1 MKSNVVRNACGA
13 SLGLLTLL
21 IWASAE
27 NRPAAAPPEQ
37 AAPQPASIRA
47 RTGPTPESIIKRWP
61 ARPRAA
67 AVVLLEKY
75 GRPDQ
80 FDEKSLAWFGNGEWK
95 RTIVRPRAKG
105 FLEQTVGYLA
115 PQDKLPELKR
125 FHPALE
131 TSPVAGE
138 MTFASES
145 EENNRLAL
153 NLADEVATG
162 KRAPADARAAYLKTT
177 RLALSGK
184 SSPYLDRLQ
193 FEPDNTRV
201 MIPTGADR

>member
-1 MKSNVVRNACGA
+1 MKSNIVRNACGA
-13 SLGLLTLL
+13 SLGLLTVL
-21 IWASAE
+21 IWTSAKDG
-27 NRPAAAPPEQ
+27 PAAAPPAPAPAH
-37 AAPQPASIRA
+37 AAPGPARS
-47 RTGPTPESIIKRWP
+47 GPSPESIIKRWP

-67 AVVLLEKY
+67 AALLLEKY

-80 FDEKSLAWFGNGEWK
+80 FDANALAWFGNGEWK
-95 RTIVRPRAKG
+95 RTIVRRRAKD

-115 PQDKLPELKR
+115 PQDKLPDLER
-125 FHPALE
+125 FHPKLE

-145 EENNRLAL
+145 EEHNRLAL

-162 KRAPADARAAYLKTT
+162 KRGPENARAAFLKNT

>member
-1 MKSNVVRNACGA
+1 MKSSIVRNACGA
-13 SLGLLTLL
+13 SLGILTAL

-27 NRPAAAPPEQ
+27 DRPAAAPPAQ
-37 AAPQPASIRA
+37 APAHAAPARA
-47 RTGPTPESIIKRWP
+47 RTGPSPETLIKRWP

-67 AVVLLEKY
+67 ATLLLEKY

-80 FDEKSLAWFGNGEWK
+80 FDENSLAWFGNGEWK
-95 RTIVRPRAKG
+95 RTIVRRRTKD

-115 PQDKLPELKR
+115 PQDMLPELKS
-125 FHPALE
+125 FHPKLE

-145 EENNRLAL
+145 EETNRLAL

-162 KRAPADARAAYLKTT
+162 KRAPAEARAAYLKTS

>member
-1 MKSNVVRNACGA
+1 MKSNIVRNACGA
-13 SLGLLTLL
+13 SLVLLALL
-21 IWASAE
+21 IWTSVE
-27 NRPAAAPPEQ
+27 DGPAAAAPAQAPAHA
-37 AAPQPASIRA
+37 AAPAPK
-47 RTGPTPESIIKRWP
+47 GPSPESIIKRWP
-61 ARPRAA
+61 SRPRAA
-67 AVVLLEKY
+67 AALLLEKY

-80 FDEKSLAWFGNGEWK
+80 FDTNSLAWFGNGEWK
-95 RTIVRPRAKG
+95 RTIVRRQAKD

-115 PQDKLPELKR
+115 PQDKLTELKR
-125 FHPALE
+125 FHPKLD

-145 EENNRLAL
+145 EETNRLAL

-162 KRAPADARAAYLKTT
+162 KRGPQDARAAYRKTS
-177 RLALSGK
+177 RLSLSGR

-201 MIPTGADR
+201 MVPTGADR